1 MIFKIGRSNF
11 ALTVMVP
18 YNCENNCA
26 FCTAKEMYHR
36 VGTNV
41 EDVKFQIG
49 KTLGSCIYPIKDVVF
64 TGGEPTTDLDV
75 LRELIDLVPA
85 DKNVYINTT
94 LPARKFDEF
103 HDLVNDEPKIKGIN
117 ISRHTPSIKE
127 DRQFYDFSQPD
138 WKSDNEVVG
147 DEALRLINKPI
158 RINCVLTDEYEQD
171 WKKIVDRW
179 ASVRKDVNPNI
190 SLCFR
195 ENFAALTLDAKVLQR
210 ENLHNPYTSF
220 LVELAK
226 EYLFIDHTQCNVC
239 DTTRFMTPGG
249 LVVAYH
255 RGLEKS
261 SILSPDGKTLEIN
274 DLVIFPNGEIGYDW
288 KEISLKTM
296 YECEMYFLSTAK
308 PVNPLRD
315 LFNSN
320 MSPSFDH
327 LYPET
332 RSSCGGGGSGC
343 GGPVYF
349 CGENGLPTCGGVRR
363 CG

>member
-1 MIFKIGRSNF
+1 MIFKIGRDNF

-18 YNCENNCA
+18 YDCGNNCA

-36 VGTNV
+36 LGTNV
-41 EDVKFQIG
+41 EDVKFQLG
-49 KTLGSCIYPIKDVVF
+49 RTLQGINYPISDVVF
-64 TGGEPTTDLDV
+64 TGGEPTADLDV

-94 LPARKFDEF
+94 LPERNFDGF
-103 HDLVNDEPKIKGIN
+103 HELVNDEPKIKGIN
-117 ISRHTPSIKE
+117 VSRHAPTIEE
-127 DRQFYDFSQPD
+127 DCKLLCDI
-138 WKSDNEVVG
+138 VG
-147 DEALRLINKPI
+147 DKELMSIDKPI
-158 RINCVLTDEYEQD
+158 RINCVLTDEYELD

-226 EYLFIDHTQCNVC
+226 EYLFVDHTQCNVC
-239 DTTRFMTPGG
+239 DTTRFMAPGG

-261 SILSPDGKTLEIN
+261 SVLSPDGKTLEIN
-274 DLVIFPNGEIGYDW
+274 DLVIFPNGVVGYDW
-288 KEISLKTM
+288 KENSLKTM
-296 YECEMYFLSTAK
+296 YECETWFSHRNSLLTKM
-308 PVNPLRD
+308 
-315 LFNSN
+315 FNFNEFVSAQ
-320 MSPSFDH
+320 PA
-327 LYPET
+327 Y
-332 RSSCGGGGSGC
+332 SCGGGGSGC
-343 GGPVYF
+343 GGPVYGF
-349 CGENGLPTCGGVRR
+349 CGGSGLPSCGGSLS

>member
-18 YNCENNCA
+18 YDCGNNCA

-36 VGTNV
+36 LGTNI
-41 EDVKFQIG
+41 EDVKFQMG
-49 KTLGSCIYPIKDVVF
+49 RTLQGVDYPISDVVF
-64 TGGEPTTDLDV
+64 TGGEPTADLDV

-94 LPARKFDEF
+94 LPARNFDEF

-117 ISRHTPSIKE
+117 VSRHTPTIEE
-127 DRQFYDFSQPD
+127 DRKWLDD
-138 WKSDNEVVG
+138 AVG
-147 DEALRLINKPI
+147 DTALRLIDKPI
-158 RINCVLTDEYEQD
+158 RINCVLTDEYELD

-179 ASVRKDVNPNI
+179 VSVRKDVNPNI

-210 ENLHNPYTSF
+210 ENLHNPYTPF

-226 EYLFIDHTQCNVC
+226 EYLFVDHTQCNVC
-239 DTTRFMTPGG
+239 DTTRFMAPGG
-249 LVVAYH
+249 MIIAYH

-274 DLVIFPNGEIGYDW
+274 DLVIFPNGEVGYDW

-296 YECEMYFLSTAK
+296 YECEMWFLATNSLARKMFDFSEGKTVNTAWGGGYSY
-308 PVNPLRD
+308 V
-315 LFNSN
+315 
-320 MSPSFDH
+320 
-327 LYPET
+327 
-332 RSSCGGGGSGC
+332 CGGGGSGC
-343 GGPVYF
+343 GGPVYGF
-349 CGENGLPTCGGVRR
+349 CGGSGLPPCGGSLS

>member
-1 MIFKIGRSNF
+1 MIFKIGRDNF

-18 YNCENNCA
+18 YNCGNNCA

-36 VGTNV
+36 LGTNV
-41 EDVKFQIG
+41 EDVKFQMG
-49 KTLGSCIYPIKDVVF
+49 RTLKGLNYPISDVVF

-94 LPARKFDEF
+94 LPARNFDEF

-117 ISRHTPSIKE
+117 VSRHAPTIDE
-127 DRQFYDFSQPD
+127 DCKLLCDI
-138 WKSDNEVVG
+138 VG
-147 DEALRLINKPI
+147 DKALRLIKKPI
-158 RINCVLTDEYEQD
+158 RINCVLTDEHELD
-171 WKKIVDRW
+171 WKKIVERW
-179 ASVRKDVNPNI
+179 TWIKKDVNPNI

-195 ENFAALTLDAKVLQR
+195 ENFAARTLDAKMLQQK
-210 ENLHNPYTSF
+210 NLHNPYTPF
-220 LVELAK
+220 LADLGK
-226 EYLFIDHTQCNVC
+226 EYLFVDHTQCNVC

-261 SILSPDGKTLEIN
+261 SVLSPDGKTLEIN

-296 YECEMYFLSTAK
+296 YECESWFLAANSLARKMFDFSEIVTAQ
-308 PVNPLRD
+308 PA
-315 LFNSN
+315 
-320 MSPSFDH
+320 
-327 LYPET
+327 Y
-332 RSSCGGGGSGC
+332 SCGGGGTACGGSMDDRRSSCGC
-343 GGPVYF
+343 GVIH
-349 CGENGLPTCGGVRR
+349 CG
-363 CG
+363 